1 MNPRGNGT
9 HVAFFVL
16 AVLAS
21 AVLIANPVAGIT
33 LTPGA
38 SSGSTPV
45 ISQGDPVYINGIA
58 TGQPSQGLQIWLI
71 GTNYVK
77 IATVTVNND
86 NTYSY
91 ELKKADTSQLA
102 SGQYVVLVQHPMM
115 NGQFDVTYDSSTG
128 AVMNRISGQKIFQ
141 LTGSNSLQSPQSAYA
156 LLQAIGSENID
167 DTFASTTF
175 LVSNPTVSIHNIGER
190 TVGDKFTIA
199 GTTNL
204 AVGDDLM
211 VDIRSTSF
219 SPTKKTQSG
228 EYYGSSGQ
236 VKVVSG
242 SGSSNSWSYD
252 VDTSGW
258 KPDSYF
264 VTVTGITVDTTDT
277 GTFDLLAATPATTV
291 ATTVPATE
299 VTTAVPADTTPP
311 VTPAATT
318 AAESPAATKAPL
330 SFALIP
336 AALGILA
343 IIPKIRKRE

>member
-1 MNPRGNGT
+1 MTPRRNGT
-9 HVAFFVL
+9 YVAWLVL
-16 AVLAS
+16 ALLAF
-21 AVLIANPVAGIT
+21 AALGAIPVSGIT

-58 TGQPSQGLQIWLI
+58 TGQPSVGLQVWLI

-77 IATVTVNND
+77 ISTVTVNKD

-115 NGQFDVTYDSSTG
+115 NGKFDVTYDSSTG
-128 AVMNRISGQKIFQ
+128 AVMNQISGKKIFQ

-156 LLQAIGSENID
+156 LMNAIASENID

-175 LVSNPTVSIHNIGER
+175 LVSNPSVSIHDIGDR
-190 TVGDKFTIA
+190 TVGDKFTLT

-204 AVGDDLM
+204 AAGDDLM

-219 SPTKKTQSG
+219 SPTTKTQSG

-236 VKVVSG
+236 VKVAAG

-277 GTFDLLAATPATTV
+277 GTFNLLAAVPTTIATSAPTTGVPATIPMETTPTVTPETTAPSPSPATTKTPFSPV
-291 ATTVPATE
+291 AV
-299 VTTAVPADTTPP
+299 
-311 VTPAATT
+311 
-318 AAESPAATKAPL
+318 
-330 SFALIP
+330 IG
-336 AALGILA
+336 ALGILA
-343 IIPKIRKRE
+343 ILQGIRRKE